1 MHKNLVLTL
10 IGQDNIG
17 IVEHVTNIILKYN
30 GNITESKMARMGGE
44 FTMLMQISIADDQF
58 STLESALS
66 SLKDEGYQIFYKET
80 SDVSSEKFAGW
91 LPYEIIVTGA
101 DHEGIINHVT
111 AKLSQNGMNI
121 ESIDTKTSLAPMS
134 GTALFSMTA
143 IVLAPP
149 KKTIHT
155 WAEQLDDVAEEV
167 NVDIDIYNYKG

>member
-30 GNITESKMARMGGE
+30 GNITESKMARLGGE
-44 FTMLMQISIADDQF
+44 FAMLMQISV
-58 STLESALS
+58 SKESFTTIEKALTK
-66 SLKDEGYQIFYKET
+66 LQDEGYQIYYKET
-80 SDVSSEKFAGW
+80 SDESSQKFIGW
-91 LPYEIIVTGA
+91 LPYEIMVTGA
-101 DHEGIINHVT
+101 DHEGIINQVT
-111 AKLSQNGMNI
+111 AKIAKNGMNI

-149 KKTIHT
+149 KKTIHR
-155 WAEQLDDVAEEV
+155 WAEELDEVADEM
-167 NVDIDIYNYKG
+167 NVDIEIFNYKG